1 MQSQLK
7 QIQEKLGHLAPEKL
21 AEVAD
26 SQAVGDS
33 KTVEDSINSLEQR
46 DSGKRIRTRYARA
59 SEEVFH
65 EAWDN
70 DDDAVYDYL

>member
-26 SQAVGDS
+26 SQGVEGPKA
-33 KTVEDSINSLEQR
+33 VEDSIDSLEQR
-46 DSGKRIRTRYARA
+46 DIGKRIRTRYERA

-70 DDDAVYDYL
+70 DDDAIYDNL

>member
-7 QIQEKLGHLAPEKL
+7 QIHEKLGHLAPEKL

-26 SQAVGDS
+26 SQAV
-33 KTVEDSINSLEQR
+33 EDSIDSLEQR
-46 DSGKRIRTRYARA
+46 DIGKRISTRYARA

-70 DDDAVYDYL
+70 DDDAVYDRL